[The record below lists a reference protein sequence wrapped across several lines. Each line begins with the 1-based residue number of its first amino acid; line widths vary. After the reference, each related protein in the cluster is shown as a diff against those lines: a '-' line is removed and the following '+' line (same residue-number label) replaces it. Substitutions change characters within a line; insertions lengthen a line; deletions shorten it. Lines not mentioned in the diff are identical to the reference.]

1 MIAFANAKI
10 NIGLQVLSRREDGYH
25 NLETVFYPLK
35 LYDVVEVVEA
45 PDMRFIPSGIP
56 IPGDGHDN
64 LCLRAYRLLSEIHD
78 LPPVHIY
85 LHKAIPIGAGLGGGS
100 ADAAFLLTLL
110 NTMFELELDESQ
122 LMDYARRLGADCAFF
137 IRNAPVL
144 ATGIGDVFQD
154 VTIDLSAY
162 HAVLVKPP
170 VHIST
175 AEAYGAVTPDP
186 EGRQLKSAITRPV
199 TEWRDTIVNDF
210 EAGIFA
216 NHPEIAAV
224 KNQLY
229 ENGALFAAMSGSGSS
244 VYGLFNKPVEVPD
257 LALTNEVFYIASKE
271 A

>member
-56 IPGDGHDN
+56 VPGDGRDN
-64 LCLRAYRLLSEIHD
+64 LCLRAYRLLSETHD

-137 IRNAPVL
+137 IRNTPVL
-144 ATGIGDVFQD
+144 ASGIGDVFED
-154 VTIDLSAY
+154 VKIDLSAY
-162 HAVLVKPP
+162 HLVLVKPP

-175 AEAYGAVTPDP
+175 AEAYGTVTPDP
-186 EGRQLKSAITRPV
+186 EGRQLKSAIARPV
-199 TEWRDTIVNDF
+199 AEWRDTIVNDF

-244 VYGLFNKPVEVPD
+244 VYGLFRKPVKIPD
-257 LALTNEVFYIASKE
+257 LELTNEVFYIAQ
-271 A
+271 

>member
-10 NIGLQVLSRREDGYH
+10 NIGLQILSRREDGYH

-137 IRNAPVL
+137 IRNVPVL

-154 VTIDLSAY
+154 IKIDLSAY
-162 HAVLVKPP
+162 HVVLVKPP

-199 TEWRDTIVNDF
+199 TEWRDAIVNDF

>member
-56 IPGDGHDN
+56 VPGDGHDN
-64 LCLRAYRLLSEIHD
+64 LCLRAYRLLSETHD

-85 LHKAIPIGAGLGGGS
+85 LHKTIPIGAGLGGGS

-137 IRNAPVL
+137 IRNTPVL

-162 HAVLVKPP
+162 HLVLVKPP

-175 AEAYGAVTPDP
+175 AEAYGTVTPDP

-244 VYGLFNKPVEVPD
+244 VYGLFSKPVKIPD
-257 LALTNEVFYIASKE
+257 LELTNEVFYIAQ
-271 A
+271 